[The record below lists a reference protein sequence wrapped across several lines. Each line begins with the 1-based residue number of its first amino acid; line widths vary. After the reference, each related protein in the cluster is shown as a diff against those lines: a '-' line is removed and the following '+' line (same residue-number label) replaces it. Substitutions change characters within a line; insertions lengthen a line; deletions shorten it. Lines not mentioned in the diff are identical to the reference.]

1 MFKKKSEEKF
11 KELEK
16 KLEEKYIGL
25 ENEFKTLRY
34 SINELKKYIQI
45 IIKNE
50 DEEIKYSFVVHDDK
64 AIQIDENID
73 FSKSTKLLEIKCFE
87 NIKYKIKDKKYIQI
101 IIKNEDE
108 EIKYSFVVHDD
119 KAIQIDENI
128 DFSKYDFEGEF

>member
-73 FSKSTKLLEIKCFE
+73 FSK
-87 NIKYKIKDKKYIQI
+87 
-101 IIKNEDE
+101 
-108 EIKYSFVVHDD
+108 
-119 KAIQIDENI
+119 
-128 DFSKYDFEGEF
+128 YDFEGEF

>member
-34 SINELKKYIQI
+34 SINELQ
-45 IIKNE
+45 
-50 DEEIKYSFVVHDDK
+50 
-64 AIQIDENID
+64 ENI
-73 FSKSTKLLEIKCFE
+73 FNLKYPHGELCINCFNYYGKSYKRIIYKTSIDNATKLLEIKCFE